1 MCLLDVRKKGHMHLA
16 SILSVKKR
24 QKCNKEGGM
33 GREDFISYRSHN
45 SKQKDE
51 QRCLGYRSFKGNII
65 KKKHDKRNSKW

>member
-1 MCLLDVRKKGHMHLA
+1 MHLA

-33 GREDFISYRSHN
+33 GRENFISYRSHN

-65 KKKHDKRNSKW
+65 KKNMTRETQSGNVHSTQGIVR